1 MVDKI
6 KEYCKERNCTIEEF
20 ERVLGLSNNYVY
32 KLNKHSP
39 SAKVANKIAVVL
51 ETTVE
56 KLLT

>member
-1 MVDKI
+1 MIEKI
-6 KEYCKERNCTIEEF
+6 RAYCQEHKCTIEEF
-20 ERVLGLSNNYVY
+20 ERVLGLSKNYVY
-32 KLNKHSP
+32 RLDKHSP